1 MAAATPYA
9 QANNLEGEITAG
21 RNGRYTSDIYNLIG
35 IAPTALEPMGFALQ
49 SGSWPTNTPASEK
62 ATKLQVLVGSST
74 GYNFQDSR
82 KSYNS
87 PKRYRYEGQTDANG
101 KELPPFVDID
111 KDKMTLTIK
120 TGEGSTEKS
129 RSWELEIVGVLEPDG
144 AKGYWTQSGIVLRI
158 QDMKMLQKIYNDMT
172 KTKEESKSYDQVY
185 VKVDDLSNVTD
196 VETAIHDLGFTNTY
210 SMNQQREE
218 MQKQVMNSQMIF
230 GGIAAVSLLVAAI
243 NIINTMTMAIYER
256 TREIGVMKVLGCE
269 LGNIRTMFLLESS
282 TIGFIGGLIGLGI
295 SLIASFVLNN
305 LSTLGQ
311 GLDLSGR
318 MGGGVDM
325 GGGGGAISQHK
336 DNVDWE
342 SDIDPVGVRHYE
354 NYQSQLHEM
363 LWKQFS
369 ARKYL
374 WAEFIWCMFDFASY
388 GRTEGD
394 TKSQHDKGLCTRERI
409 PKDVYFFYRS
419 VWSSEKT
426 VYITE
431 RRHEFRACNV
441 PFVKVY
447 SNADAVELCINDV
460 SHGRISRSE
469 LSDDESTV
477 FVWKNIKIN
486 LNL

>member
-1 MAAATPYA
+1 MKISDEISLSARNLLRRKGRTALTLVGVVIGTCMVVLMISLGIAQTKTNEEMLQSWGDLTQVQIYGYGMMMGSDGKPLYLDDAAIANIKQIPHVAAATPYA
-9 QANNLEGEITAG
+9 QAYNLEGEITAG

-35 IAPTALEPMGFALQ
+35 IDPTALEPMGFALQ

-295 SLIASFVLNN
+295 SLIVSFVLNN

-311 GLDLSGR
+311 GLDLSGL
-318 MGGGVDM
+318 MGGGYYM
-325 GGGGGAISQHK
+325 GGGGGTISIIPPWLMLAALVFATLVGLVAGILPANKAVKISALEAI
-336 DNVDWE
+336 
-342 SDIDPVGVRHYE
+342 
-354 NYQSQLHEM
+354 
-363 LWKQFS
+363 
-369 ARKYL
+369 
-374 WAEFIWCMFDFASY
+374 
-388 GRTEGD
+388 
-394 TKSQHDKGLCTRERI
+394 
-409 PKDVYFFYRS
+409 
-419 VWSSEKT
+419 
-426 VYITE
+426 
-431 RRHEFRACNV
+431 RHE
-441 PFVKVY
+441 
-447 SNADAVELCINDV
+447 
-460 SHGRISRSE
+460 
-469 LSDDESTV
+469 
-477 FVWKNIKIN
+477 
-486 LNL
+486 

>member
-1 MAAATPYA
+1 MKISDEISLSARNLLRRKGRTALTLVGVVIGTCMVVLMISLGIAQTKPNEEMLQSWGDLTQVQIYGYGMMMGSDGKPLYLDDAAIANIKQIPHVAAATPYA

-35 IAPTALEPMGFALQ
+35 IDPTALEPMGFALQ

-311 GLDLSGR
+311 GLDLSGL
-318 MGGGVDM
+318 MGGGYYM
-325 GGGGGAISQHK
+325 GGGGGTISIIPPWLMLAALVFATLVGLVAGILPANKAVKISALEAI
-336 DNVDWE
+336 
-342 SDIDPVGVRHYE
+342 
-354 NYQSQLHEM
+354 
-363 LWKQFS
+363 
-369 ARKYL
+369 
-374 WAEFIWCMFDFASY
+374 
-388 GRTEGD
+388 
-394 TKSQHDKGLCTRERI
+394 
-409 PKDVYFFYRS
+409 
-419 VWSSEKT
+419 
-426 VYITE
+426 
-431 RRHEFRACNV
+431 RHE
-441 PFVKVY
+441 
-447 SNADAVELCINDV
+447 
-460 SHGRISRSE
+460 
-469 LSDDESTV
+469 
-477 FVWKNIKIN
+477 
-486 LNL
+486 

>member
-1 MAAATPYA
+1 MKISDEISLSARNLLRRKGRTALTLVGVVIGTCMVVLMISLGIAQTKTNEEMLQSWGDLTQVQIYGYGMMQGSDGKPLYLDDAAIANIKQIPHVAAATPYA
-9 QANNLEGEITAG
+9 QAYNLEGEITAG

-35 IAPTALEPMGFALQ
+35 IDPTALEPMGFALQ

-311 GLDLSGR
+311 GLDLSGL
-318 MGGGVDM
+318 MGGGYYM
-325 GGGGGAISQHK
+325 GGGGGTISIIPPWLMLAALVFATLVGLVAGILPANKAVKISALEAI
-336 DNVDWE
+336 
-342 SDIDPVGVRHYE
+342 
-354 NYQSQLHEM
+354 
-363 LWKQFS
+363 
-369 ARKYL
+369 
-374 WAEFIWCMFDFASY
+374 
-388 GRTEGD
+388 
-394 TKSQHDKGLCTRERI
+394 
-409 PKDVYFFYRS
+409 
-419 VWSSEKT
+419 
-426 VYITE
+426 
-431 RRHEFRACNV
+431 RHE
-441 PFVKVY
+441 
-447 SNADAVELCINDV
+447 
-460 SHGRISRSE
+460 
-469 LSDDESTV
+469 
-477 FVWKNIKIN
+477 
-486 LNL
+486 

>member
-1 MAAATPYA
+1 MKISDEISLSARNLLRRKGRTALTLVGVVIGTCMVVLMISLGIAQTKTNEEMLQSWGDLTQVQIYGYGTMMGSDGKPLYLDDAAITNIKQIPHVAAATPYA
-9 QANNLEGEITAG
+9 QAYNLEGEITAG

-35 IAPTALEPMGFALQ
+35 IDPTALEPMGFALQ
-49 SGSWPTNTPASEK
+49 SGSWPTNIPASEK

-172 KTKEESKSYDQVY
+172 KTKEESKSYEQVY

-196 VETAIHDLGFTNTY
+196 VETAIHDMGFTNTY

-311 GLDLSGR
+311 GLDLSGL
-318 MGGGVDM
+318 MGGGYYM
-325 GGGGGAISQHK
+325 GGGGGTISIIPPWLMLAALVFATLVGLVAGILPANKAVKISALEAI
-336 DNVDWE
+336 
-342 SDIDPVGVRHYE
+342 
-354 NYQSQLHEM
+354 
-363 LWKQFS
+363 
-369 ARKYL
+369 
-374 WAEFIWCMFDFASY
+374 
-388 GRTEGD
+388 
-394 TKSQHDKGLCTRERI
+394 
-409 PKDVYFFYRS
+409 
-419 VWSSEKT
+419 
-426 VYITE
+426 
-431 RRHEFRACNV
+431 RHE
-441 PFVKVY
+441 
-447 SNADAVELCINDV
+447 
-460 SHGRISRSE
+460 
-469 LSDDESTV
+469 
-477 FVWKNIKIN
+477 
-486 LNL
+486 

>member
-1 MAAATPYA
+1 MKISDEISLSARNLLRRKGRTALTLVGVVIGTCMVVLMISLGIAQTKTNEEMLQSWGDLTQVQIYGYGMMMGSDGKPLYLDDAAIANIKQIPHVAAATPYA
-9 QANNLEGEITAG
+9 QAYNLEGEITAG

-35 IAPTALEPMGFALQ
+35 IDPTALEPMGFALQ
-49 SGSWPTNTPASEK
+49 SGSWPANTPASEK

-129 RSWELEIVGVLEPDG
+129 RSWELEVVGVLEPDG

-158 QDMKMLQKIYNDMT
+158 QDMKMLQKLYNDMT

-185 VKVDDLSNVTD
+185 VKVDDLSYVTD
-196 VETAIHDLGFTNTY
+196 VENAIHELGFSNTY

-218 MQKQVMNSQMIF
+218 MQKQVMKSQMIF

-311 GLDLSGR
+311 GLDLSGL
-318 MGGGVDM
+318 MGGGYYM
-325 GGGGGAISQHK
+325 GGGGGTISIIPPWLMLAALVFATLVGLVAGILPANKAVKISALEAI
-336 DNVDWE
+336 
-342 SDIDPVGVRHYE
+342 
-354 NYQSQLHEM
+354 
-363 LWKQFS
+363 
-369 ARKYL
+369 
-374 WAEFIWCMFDFASY
+374 
-388 GRTEGD
+388 
-394 TKSQHDKGLCTRERI
+394 
-409 PKDVYFFYRS
+409 
-419 VWSSEKT
+419 
-426 VYITE
+426 
-431 RRHEFRACNV
+431 RHE
-441 PFVKVY
+441 
-447 SNADAVELCINDV
+447 
-460 SHGRISRSE
+460 
-469 LSDDESTV
+469 
-477 FVWKNIKIN
+477 
-486 LNL
+486 

>member
-1 MAAATPYA
+1 MKISDEISLSARNLLRRKGRTALTLVGVVIGTCMVVLMISLGIAQTKTNEEMLQSWGDLTQVQIYGYGMMMGSDGKPLYLDDAAIANIKQIPHVAAATPYA
-9 QANNLEGEITAG
+9 QAYNLEGEITAG

-35 IAPTALEPMGFALQ
+35 IDPTALEPMGFALQ

-158 QDMKMLQKIYNDMT
+158 QDMKMLQKVYNDMT
-172 KTKEESKSYDQVY
+172 KTKEESKSYEQVY

-311 GLDLSGR
+311 GLDLSGL
-318 MGGGVDM
+318 MGGGYYM
-325 GGGGGAISQHK
+325 GGGGGTISIIPPWLMLAALVFATLVGLVAGILPANKAVKISALEAI
-336 DNVDWE
+336 
-342 SDIDPVGVRHYE
+342 
-354 NYQSQLHEM
+354 
-363 LWKQFS
+363 
-369 ARKYL
+369 
-374 WAEFIWCMFDFASY
+374 
-388 GRTEGD
+388 
-394 TKSQHDKGLCTRERI
+394 
-409 PKDVYFFYRS
+409 
-419 VWSSEKT
+419 
-426 VYITE
+426 
-431 RRHEFRACNV
+431 RHE
-441 PFVKVY
+441 
-447 SNADAVELCINDV
+447 
-460 SHGRISRSE
+460 
-469 LSDDESTV
+469 
-477 FVWKNIKIN
+477 
-486 LNL
+486 

>member
-1 MAAATPYA
+1 MKISDEISLSARNLLRRKGRTALTLVGVVIGTCMVVLMISLGIAQTKTNEEMLQSWGDLTQVQIYGYGTMMGSDGKPLYLDDAAIANIKQIPHVAAATPYA
-9 QANNLEGEITAG
+9 QAYNLEGEITAG

-35 IAPTALEPMGFALQ
+35 IDPTALEPMGFALQ

-144 AKGYWTQSGIVLRI
+144 AKGYWTQNGIVLRI
-158 QDMKMLQKIYNDMT
+158 QDMKMLQKLYNDMT
-172 KTKEESKSYDQVY
+172 KTKEESKSYEQVY

-311 GLDLSGR
+311 GLDLSGL
-318 MGGGVDM
+318 MGGGYYM
-325 GGGGGAISQHK
+325 GGGGGTISIIPPWLMLAALVFATLVGLVAGILPANKAVKISALEAI
-336 DNVDWE
+336 
-342 SDIDPVGVRHYE
+342 
-354 NYQSQLHEM
+354 
-363 LWKQFS
+363 
-369 ARKYL
+369 
-374 WAEFIWCMFDFASY
+374 
-388 GRTEGD
+388 
-394 TKSQHDKGLCTRERI
+394 
-409 PKDVYFFYRS
+409 
-419 VWSSEKT
+419 
-426 VYITE
+426 
-431 RRHEFRACNV
+431 RHE
-441 PFVKVY
+441 
-447 SNADAVELCINDV
+447 
-460 SHGRISRSE
+460 
-469 LSDDESTV
+469 
-477 FVWKNIKIN
+477 
-486 LNL
+486 

>member
-1 MAAATPYA
+1 MKISDEISLSARNLLRRKGRTALTLVGVVIGTCMVVLMISLGIAQTKTNEEMLQSWGDLTQVQIYGYGTMMGSDGKPLYLDDAAIANIKQIPHVAAATPYA
-9 QANNLEGEITAG
+9 QAYNLEGEITAG

-35 IAPTALEPMGFALQ
+35 IDPTALEPMGFALQ

-158 QDMKMLQKIYNDMT
+158 QDMKMLQKLYNDMT
-172 KTKEESKSYDQVY
+172 KTKEESKSYDEVY

-282 TIGFIGGLIGLGI
+282 TIGFIGGLIGVGI

-311 GLDLSGR
+311 GLDLSGL
-318 MGGGVDM
+318 MGGGYYM
-325 GGGGGAISQHK
+325 GGGGGTISIIPPWLMLAALVFATLVGLVAGILPANKAVKISALEAI
-336 DNVDWE
+336 
-342 SDIDPVGVRHYE
+342 
-354 NYQSQLHEM
+354 
-363 LWKQFS
+363 
-369 ARKYL
+369 
-374 WAEFIWCMFDFASY
+374 
-388 GRTEGD
+388 
-394 TKSQHDKGLCTRERI
+394 
-409 PKDVYFFYRS
+409 
-419 VWSSEKT
+419 
-426 VYITE
+426 
-431 RRHEFRACNV
+431 RHE
-441 PFVKVY
+441 
-447 SNADAVELCINDV
+447 
-460 SHGRISRSE
+460 
-469 LSDDESTV
+469 
-477 FVWKNIKIN
+477 
-486 LNL
+486 

>member
-1 MAAATPYA
+1 MKISDEISLSARNLLRRKGRTALTLVGVVIGTCMVVLMISLGIAQTKTNEEMLQSWGDLTQVQIYGYGTMMGSDGKPLYLDDAAITNIKQIPHVAAATPYA
-9 QANNLEGEITAG
+9 QAYNLEGEITAG

-35 IAPTALEPMGFALQ
+35 IDPTALEPMGFALQ

-129 RSWELEIVGVLEPDG
+129 RSWELEVVGVLEPDG

-158 QDMKMLQKIYNDMT
+158 QDMKMLQKVYNDMT
-172 KTKEESKSYDQVY
+172 KTKEESKSYEQVY

-311 GLDLSGR
+311 GLDLSGL
-318 MGGGVDM
+318 MGGGYYM
-325 GGGGGAISQHK
+325 GGGGGTISIIPPWLMLAALVFATLVGLVAGIMPANKAVKISALEAI
-336 DNVDWE
+336 
-342 SDIDPVGVRHYE
+342 
-354 NYQSQLHEM
+354 
-363 LWKQFS
+363 
-369 ARKYL
+369 
-374 WAEFIWCMFDFASY
+374 
-388 GRTEGD
+388 
-394 TKSQHDKGLCTRERI
+394 
-409 PKDVYFFYRS
+409 
-419 VWSSEKT
+419 
-426 VYITE
+426 
-431 RRHEFRACNV
+431 RHE
-441 PFVKVY
+441 
-447 SNADAVELCINDV
+447 
-460 SHGRISRSE
+460 
-469 LSDDESTV
+469 
-477 FVWKNIKIN
+477 
-486 LNL
+486 

>member
-1 MAAATPYA
+1 MKISDEISLSARNLLRRKGRTALTLVGVVIGTCMVVLMISLGIAQTKTNEEMLQSWGDLTQVQIYGYGMMMSSDGKPLYLDDAAIANIKQIPHVAAATPYA
-9 QANNLEGEITAG
+9 QAYNLEGEITAG

-35 IAPTALEPMGFALQ
+35 IDPTALEPMGFALQ
-49 SGSWPTNTPASEK
+49 SGSWPANTPASEK

-82 KSYNS
+82 KSSNS

-129 RSWELEIVGVLEPDG
+129 RSWELEVVGVLEPDG

-158 QDMKMLQKIYNDMT
+158 QDMKMLQKLYNDMT

-311 GLDLSGR
+311 GLDLSGL
-318 MGGGVDM
+318 MGGGYYM
-325 GGGGGAISQHK
+325 GGGGGTISIIPPWLMLAALVFATLVGLVAGILPANKAVKISALEAI
-336 DNVDWE
+336 
-342 SDIDPVGVRHYE
+342 
-354 NYQSQLHEM
+354 
-363 LWKQFS
+363 
-369 ARKYL
+369 
-374 WAEFIWCMFDFASY
+374 
-388 GRTEGD
+388 
-394 TKSQHDKGLCTRERI
+394 
-409 PKDVYFFYRS
+409 
-419 VWSSEKT
+419 
-426 VYITE
+426 
-431 RRHEFRACNV
+431 RHE
-441 PFVKVY
+441 
-447 SNADAVELCINDV
+447 
-460 SHGRISRSE
+460 
-469 LSDDESTV
+469 
-477 FVWKNIKIN
+477 
-486 LNL
+486 

>member
-1 MAAATPYA
+1 MKISDEISLSARNLLRRKGRTALTLVGVVIGTCMVVLMISLGIAQTKTNEEMLQSWGDLTQVQIYGYGTMMGSDGKPLYLDDAAIANIKQIPHVAAATPYA
-9 QANNLEGEITAG
+9 QAYNLEGEITAG

-35 IAPTALEPMGFALQ
+35 IDPTALEPMGFALQ

-185 VKVDDLSNVTD
+185 VKVDDLNNVTD

-311 GLDLSGR
+311 GLDLSGL
-318 MGGGVDM
+318 MGGGYYM
-325 GGGGGAISQHK
+325 GGGGGTISIIPPWLMLAALVFATLVGLVAGILPANKAVKISALEAI
-336 DNVDWE
+336 
-342 SDIDPVGVRHYE
+342 
-354 NYQSQLHEM
+354 
-363 LWKQFS
+363 
-369 ARKYL
+369 
-374 WAEFIWCMFDFASY
+374 
-388 GRTEGD
+388 
-394 TKSQHDKGLCTRERI
+394 
-409 PKDVYFFYRS
+409 
-419 VWSSEKT
+419 
-426 VYITE
+426 
-431 RRHEFRACNV
+431 RHE
-441 PFVKVY
+441 
-447 SNADAVELCINDV
+447 
-460 SHGRISRSE
+460 
-469 LSDDESTV
+469 
-477 FVWKNIKIN
+477 
-486 LNL
+486 

>member
-1 MAAATPYA
+1 MKISDEISLSARNLLRRKGRTALTLVGVVIGTCMVVLMISLGIAQTKTNEEMLQSWGDLTQVQIYGYGTMMGSDGKPLYLDDAAITNIKQIPHVAAATPYA
-9 QANNLEGEITAG
+9 QAYNLEGEITAG

-35 IAPTALEPMGFALQ
+35 IDPTALEPMGFALQ

-129 RSWELEIVGVLEPDG
+129 RSWELEVVGVLEPDG

-172 KTKEESKSYDQVY
+172 KTKEESKSYEQVY

-196 VETAIHDLGFTNTY
+196 VETAIHDMGFTNTY

-311 GLDLSGR
+311 GLDLSGL
-318 MGGGVDM
+318 MGGGYYM
-325 GGGGGAISQHK
+325 GGGGGTISIIPPWLMLAALVFATLVGLVAGILPANKAVKISALEAI
-336 DNVDWE
+336 
-342 SDIDPVGVRHYE
+342 
-354 NYQSQLHEM
+354 
-363 LWKQFS
+363 
-369 ARKYL
+369 
-374 WAEFIWCMFDFASY
+374 
-388 GRTEGD
+388 
-394 TKSQHDKGLCTRERI
+394 
-409 PKDVYFFYRS
+409 
-419 VWSSEKT
+419 
-426 VYITE
+426 
-431 RRHEFRACNV
+431 RHE
-441 PFVKVY
+441 
-447 SNADAVELCINDV
+447 
-460 SHGRISRSE
+460 
-469 LSDDESTV
+469 
-477 FVWKNIKIN
+477 
-486 LNL
+486 

>member
-1 MAAATPYA
+1 MKISDEISLSARNLLRRKGRTALTLVGVVIGTCMVVLMISLGIAQTKTNEDMLQSWGDLTQVQIYGYGTMMGSDGKPLYLDDAAIANIKQIPHVAAATPYA
-9 QANNLEGEITAG
+9 QAYNLEGEITAG

-35 IAPTALEPMGFALQ
+35 IDPTALEPMGFALQ

-311 GLDLSGR
+311 GLDLSGL
-318 MGGGVDM
+318 MGGGYYM
-325 GGGGGAISQHK
+325 GGGGGTISIIPPWLMLAALVFATLVGLVAGILPANKAVKISALEAI
-336 DNVDWE
+336 
-342 SDIDPVGVRHYE
+342 
-354 NYQSQLHEM
+354 
-363 LWKQFS
+363 
-369 ARKYL
+369 
-374 WAEFIWCMFDFASY
+374 
-388 GRTEGD
+388 
-394 TKSQHDKGLCTRERI
+394 
-409 PKDVYFFYRS
+409 
-419 VWSSEKT
+419 
-426 VYITE
+426 
-431 RRHEFRACNV
+431 RHE
-441 PFVKVY
+441 
-447 SNADAVELCINDV
+447 
-460 SHGRISRSE
+460 
-469 LSDDESTV
+469 
-477 FVWKNIKIN
+477 
-486 LNL
+486 

>member
-1 MAAATPYA
+1 MKISDEISLSARNLLRRKGRTALTLVGVVIGTCMVVLMISLGIAQTKTNEEMLQSWGDLTQVQIYGYGTMVGSDGKPLYLDDAAIASIKQIPHVAAATPYA
-9 QANNLEGEITAG
+9 QAYNLEGEITAG

-35 IAPTALEPMGFALQ
+35 IDPTALEPMGFALQ

-158 QDMKMLQKIYNDMT
+158 QDMKMLQKLYNDMT
-172 KTKEESKSYDQVY
+172 KTKEENKSYDQVY

-311 GLDLSGR
+311 GLDLSGL
-318 MGGGVDM
+318 MGGGYYM
-325 GGGGGAISQHK
+325 GGGGGTISIIPPWLMLAALVFATLVGLVAGILPANKAVKISALEAI
-336 DNVDWE
+336 
-342 SDIDPVGVRHYE
+342 
-354 NYQSQLHEM
+354 
-363 LWKQFS
+363 
-369 ARKYL
+369 
-374 WAEFIWCMFDFASY
+374 
-388 GRTEGD
+388 
-394 TKSQHDKGLCTRERI
+394 
-409 PKDVYFFYRS
+409 
-419 VWSSEKT
+419 
-426 VYITE
+426 
-431 RRHEFRACNV
+431 RHE
-441 PFVKVY
+441 
-447 SNADAVELCINDV
+447 
-460 SHGRISRSE
+460 
-469 LSDDESTV
+469 
-477 FVWKNIKIN
+477 
-486 LNL
+486 

>member
-1 MAAATPYA
+1 MKISDEISLSARNLLRRKGRTALTLVGVVIGTCMVVLMISLGIAQTKTNEEMLQSWGDLTQVQIYGYGTMMGSDGKPLYLDDAAIANIKQIPHVAAATPYA
-9 QANNLEGEITAG
+9 QAYNLEGEITAG

-35 IAPTALEPMGFALQ
+35 IDPTALEPMGFALQ

-158 QDMKMLQKIYNDMT
+158 QDMKMLQKLYNDMT
-172 KTKEESKSYDQVY
+172 KTKEESKSYDEVY

-282 TIGFIGGLIGLGI
+282 TIGFIGGLIGLII

-311 GLDLSGR
+311 GLDLSGL
-318 MGGGVDM
+318 MGGGYYM
-325 GGGGGAISQHK
+325 GGGGGTISIIPPWLMLAALVFATLVGLVAGILPANKAVKISALEAI
-336 DNVDWE
+336 
-342 SDIDPVGVRHYE
+342 
-354 NYQSQLHEM
+354 
-363 LWKQFS
+363 
-369 ARKYL
+369 
-374 WAEFIWCMFDFASY
+374 
-388 GRTEGD
+388 
-394 TKSQHDKGLCTRERI
+394 
-409 PKDVYFFYRS
+409 
-419 VWSSEKT
+419 
-426 VYITE
+426 
-431 RRHEFRACNV
+431 RHE
-441 PFVKVY
+441 
-447 SNADAVELCINDV
+447 
-460 SHGRISRSE
+460 
-469 LSDDESTV
+469 
-477 FVWKNIKIN
+477 
-486 LNL
+486 

>member
-1 MAAATPYA
+1 MKISDEISLSARNLLRRKGRTALTLVGVVIGTCMVVLMISLGIAQTKTNEEMLQSWGDLTQVQIYGYGMMMGSDGKPLYLDDAAIANIKQIPHVAAATPYA
-9 QANNLEGEITAG
+9 QAYNLEGEITAG

-35 IAPTALEPMGFALQ
+35 IDPTALEPMGFALQ
-49 SGSWPTNTPASEK
+49 SGSWLTNTPASEK

-172 KTKEESKSYDQVY
+172 KTKEESKSYEQVY

-196 VETAIHDLGFTNTY
+196 VETAIHELGFTNTY

-282 TIGFIGGLIGLGI
+282 TIGFIGGLIGVGI

-311 GLDLSGR
+311 GLDLSGL
-318 MGGGVDM
+318 MGGGYYM
-325 GGGGGAISQHK
+325 GGGGGTISIIPPWLMLAALVFATLVGLVAGILPANKAVKISALEAI
-336 DNVDWE
+336 
-342 SDIDPVGVRHYE
+342 
-354 NYQSQLHEM
+354 
-363 LWKQFS
+363 
-369 ARKYL
+369 
-374 WAEFIWCMFDFASY
+374 
-388 GRTEGD
+388 
-394 TKSQHDKGLCTRERI
+394 
-409 PKDVYFFYRS
+409 
-419 VWSSEKT
+419 
-426 VYITE
+426 
-431 RRHEFRACNV
+431 RHE
-441 PFVKVY
+441 
-447 SNADAVELCINDV
+447 
-460 SHGRISRSE
+460 
-469 LSDDESTV
+469 
-477 FVWKNIKIN
+477 
-486 LNL
+486 

>member
-1 MAAATPYA
+1 MKISDEISLSARNLLRRKGRTALTLVGVVIGTCMVVLMISLGIAQTKTNEEMLQSWGDLTQVQIYGYGMMQGSDGKPLYLDDAAIANIKQIPHVAAATPYA
-9 QANNLEGEITAG
+9 QAYNLEGEITAG

-35 IAPTALEPMGFALQ
+35 IDPTALEPMGFALQ

-158 QDMKMLQKIYNDMT
+158 QDMKMLQKLYNDMT

-295 SLIASFVLNN
+295 SLIVSFVLNN

-311 GLDLSGR
+311 GLDLSGL
-318 MGGGVDM
+318 MGGGYYM
-325 GGGGGAISQHK
+325 GGGGGTISIIPPWLMLAALVFATLVGLVAGILPANKAVKISALEAI
-336 DNVDWE
+336 
-342 SDIDPVGVRHYE
+342 
-354 NYQSQLHEM
+354 
-363 LWKQFS
+363 
-369 ARKYL
+369 
-374 WAEFIWCMFDFASY
+374 
-388 GRTEGD
+388 
-394 TKSQHDKGLCTRERI
+394 
-409 PKDVYFFYRS
+409 
-419 VWSSEKT
+419 
-426 VYITE
+426 
-431 RRHEFRACNV
+431 RHE
-441 PFVKVY
+441 
-447 SNADAVELCINDV
+447 
-460 SHGRISRSE
+460 
-469 LSDDESTV
+469 
-477 FVWKNIKIN
+477 
-486 LNL
+486 

>member
-1 MAAATPYA
+1 MKISDEISLSARNLLRRKGRTALTLVGVVIGTCMVVLMISLGIAQTKTNEEMLQSWGDLTQVQIYGYGTMMGSDGKPLYLDDAAIAIIKQIPHVAAATPYA
-9 QANNLEGEITAG
+9 QAYNLEGEITAG

-35 IAPTALEPMGFALQ
+35 IDPTALEPMGFALQ

-311 GLDLSGR
+311 GLDLSGL
-318 MGGGVDM
+318 MGGGYYM
-325 GGGGGAISQHK
+325 GGGGGTISIIPPWLMLAALVFATLVGLVAGILPANKAVKISALEAI
-336 DNVDWE
+336 
-342 SDIDPVGVRHYE
+342 
-354 NYQSQLHEM
+354 
-363 LWKQFS
+363 
-369 ARKYL
+369 
-374 WAEFIWCMFDFASY
+374 
-388 GRTEGD
+388 
-394 TKSQHDKGLCTRERI
+394 
-409 PKDVYFFYRS
+409 
-419 VWSSEKT
+419 
-426 VYITE
+426 
-431 RRHEFRACNV
+431 RHE
-441 PFVKVY
+441 
-447 SNADAVELCINDV
+447 
-460 SHGRISRSE
+460 
-469 LSDDESTV
+469 
-477 FVWKNIKIN
+477 
-486 LNL
+486 

>member
-1 MAAATPYA
+1 MKISDEISLSARNLLRRKGRTALTLVGVVIGTCMVVLMISLGIAQTKTNEEMLQSWGDLTQVQIYGYGMMMGSDGKPLYLDDAAIANIKQIPHVAAATPYA

-35 IAPTALEPMGFALQ
+35 IDPTALEPMGFALQ

-111 KDKMTLTIK
+111 KDKMILTIK

-196 VETAIHDLGFTNTY
+196 VEAAIHDMGFTNTY

-311 GLDLSGR
+311 GLDLSGL
-318 MGGGVDM
+318 MGGGYYM
-325 GGGGGAISQHK
+325 GGGGGTISIIPPWLMLAALVFATLVGLVAGILPANKAVKISALEAI
-336 DNVDWE
+336 
-342 SDIDPVGVRHYE
+342 
-354 NYQSQLHEM
+354 
-363 LWKQFS
+363 
-369 ARKYL
+369 
-374 WAEFIWCMFDFASY
+374 
-388 GRTEGD
+388 
-394 TKSQHDKGLCTRERI
+394 
-409 PKDVYFFYRS
+409 
-419 VWSSEKT
+419 
-426 VYITE
+426 
-431 RRHEFRACNV
+431 RHE
-441 PFVKVY
+441 
-447 SNADAVELCINDV
+447 
-460 SHGRISRSE
+460 
-469 LSDDESTV
+469 
-477 FVWKNIKIN
+477 
-486 LNL
+486 

>member
-1 MAAATPYA
+1 MKISDEISLSARNLLRRKGRTALTLVGVVIGTCMVVLMISLGIAQTKTNEEMLQSWGDLTQVQIYGYGTMMGSDGKPLYLDDAAITNIKQIPHVAAATPYA
-9 QANNLEGEITAG
+9 QAYNLEGEITAG

-35 IAPTALEPMGFALQ
+35 IDPTALEPMGFALQ

-158 QDMKMLQKIYNDMT
+158 QDMKMLQKLYNDMT

-311 GLDLSGR
+311 GLDLSGL
-318 MGGGVDM
+318 MGGGYYM
-325 GGGGGAISQHK
+325 GGGGGTISIIPPWLMLAALVFATLVGLVAGILPANKAVKISALEAI
-336 DNVDWE
+336 
-342 SDIDPVGVRHYE
+342 
-354 NYQSQLHEM
+354 
-363 LWKQFS
+363 
-369 ARKYL
+369 
-374 WAEFIWCMFDFASY
+374 
-388 GRTEGD
+388 
-394 TKSQHDKGLCTRERI
+394 
-409 PKDVYFFYRS
+409 
-419 VWSSEKT
+419 
-426 VYITE
+426 
-431 RRHEFRACNV
+431 RHE
-441 PFVKVY
+441 
-447 SNADAVELCINDV
+447 
-460 SHGRISRSE
+460 
-469 LSDDESTV
+469 
-477 FVWKNIKIN
+477 
-486 LNL
+486 

>member
-1 MAAATPYA
+1 MKISDEISLSARNLLRRKGRTALTLVGVVIGTCMVVLMISLGIAQTKTNEEMLQSWGDLTQVQIYGYGMMMSSDGKPLYLDDAAIANIKQIPHVAAATPYA
-9 QANNLEGEITAG
+9 QAYNLEGEITAG

-35 IAPTALEPMGFALQ
+35 IDPTALEPMGFALQ

-82 KSYNS
+82 KSSNS

-129 RSWELEIVGVLEPDG
+129 RSWELEVVGVLEPDG

-158 QDMKMLQKIYNDMT
+158 QDMKMLQKLYNDMT

-185 VKVDDLSNVTD
+185 VKVDDLSYVTD
-196 VETAIHDLGFTNTY
+196 VENAIHELGFTNTY

-218 MQKQVMNSQMIF
+218 MQKQVMKSQMIF

-256 TREIGVMKVLGCE
+256 TREIGVMKVLGCK

-311 GLDLSGR
+311 GLDLSGL
-318 MGGGVDM
+318 MGGGYYM
-325 GGGGGAISQHK
+325 GGGGGTISIIPPWLMLAALVFATLVGLVAGILPANKAVKISALEAI
-336 DNVDWE
+336 
-342 SDIDPVGVRHYE
+342 
-354 NYQSQLHEM
+354 
-363 LWKQFS
+363 
-369 ARKYL
+369 
-374 WAEFIWCMFDFASY
+374 
-388 GRTEGD
+388 
-394 TKSQHDKGLCTRERI
+394 
-409 PKDVYFFYRS
+409 
-419 VWSSEKT
+419 
-426 VYITE
+426 
-431 RRHEFRACNV
+431 RHE
-441 PFVKVY
+441 
-447 SNADAVELCINDV
+447 
-460 SHGRISRSE
+460 
-469 LSDDESTV
+469 
-477 FVWKNIKIN
+477 
-486 LNL
+486 

>member
-1 MAAATPYA
+1 MKISDEISLSARNLLRRKGRTALTLVGVVIGTCMVVLMISLGIAQTKTNEEMLQSWGDLTQVQIYGYGTMMGSDGKPLYLDDAAIANIKQIPNVAAATPYA
-9 QANNLEGEITAG
+9 QAYNLEGEITAG

-35 IAPTALEPMGFALQ
+35 IDPTALEPMGFALQ

-311 GLDLSGR
+311 GLDLSGL
-318 MGGGVDM
+318 MGGGYYM
-325 GGGGGAISQHK
+325 GGGGGTISIIPPWLMLAALVFATLVGLVAGILPANKAVKISALEAI
-336 DNVDWE
+336 
-342 SDIDPVGVRHYE
+342 
-354 NYQSQLHEM
+354 
-363 LWKQFS
+363 
-369 ARKYL
+369 
-374 WAEFIWCMFDFASY
+374 
-388 GRTEGD
+388 
-394 TKSQHDKGLCTRERI
+394 
-409 PKDVYFFYRS
+409 
-419 VWSSEKT
+419 
-426 VYITE
+426 
-431 RRHEFRACNV
+431 RHE
-441 PFVKVY
+441 
-447 SNADAVELCINDV
+447 
-460 SHGRISRSE
+460 
-469 LSDDESTV
+469 
-477 FVWKNIKIN
+477 
-486 LNL
+486 

>member
-1 MAAATPYA
+1 MKISDEISLSARNLLRRKGRTALTLVGVVIGTCMVVLMISLGIAQTKTNEEMLQSWGDLTQVQIYGYGTMMGSDGKPLYLDDAAIANIKQIPHVAAATPYA
-9 QANNLEGEITAG
+9 QAYNLEGEITAG

-35 IAPTALEPMGFALQ
+35 IDPTALEPMGFALQ

-87 PKRYRYEGQTDANG
+87 PKRYRYEGQTDVNG

-158 QDMKMLQKIYNDMT
+158 QDMKMLQKLYNDMT
-172 KTKEESKSYDQVY
+172 KTKEESKSYDEVY

-311 GLDLSGR
+311 GLDLSGL
-318 MGGGVDM
+318 MGGGYYM
-325 GGGGGAISQHK
+325 GGGGGTISIIPPWLMLAALVFATLVGLVAGILPANKAVKISALEAI
-336 DNVDWE
+336 
-342 SDIDPVGVRHYE
+342 
-354 NYQSQLHEM
+354 
-363 LWKQFS
+363 
-369 ARKYL
+369 
-374 WAEFIWCMFDFASY
+374 
-388 GRTEGD
+388 
-394 TKSQHDKGLCTRERI
+394 
-409 PKDVYFFYRS
+409 
-419 VWSSEKT
+419 
-426 VYITE
+426 
-431 RRHEFRACNV
+431 RHE
-441 PFVKVY
+441 
-447 SNADAVELCINDV
+447 
-460 SHGRISRSE
+460 
-469 LSDDESTV
+469 
-477 FVWKNIKIN
+477 
-486 LNL
+486 

>member
-1 MAAATPYA
+1 MKISDEISLSARNLLRRKGRTALTLVGVVIGTCMVVLMISLGIAQTKTNEEMLQSWGDLTQVQIYGYGMMMSSDGKPLYLDDAAIANIKQIPHVAAATPYA
-9 QANNLEGEITAG
+9 QAYNLEGEITAG

-35 IAPTALEPMGFALQ
+35 IDPTALEPMGFALQ

-82 KSYNS
+82 KSFNS

-101 KELPPFVDID
+101 KELPPFVDIN

-158 QDMKMLQKIYNDMT
+158 QDMKMLQKLYNDMT

-311 GLDLSGR
+311 GLDLSGL
-318 MGGGVDM
+318 MGGGYYM
-325 GGGGGAISQHK
+325 GGGGGTISIIPPWLMLAALVFATLVGLVAGILPANKAVKISALEAI
-336 DNVDWE
+336 
-342 SDIDPVGVRHYE
+342 
-354 NYQSQLHEM
+354 
-363 LWKQFS
+363 
-369 ARKYL
+369 
-374 WAEFIWCMFDFASY
+374 
-388 GRTEGD
+388 
-394 TKSQHDKGLCTRERI
+394 
-409 PKDVYFFYRS
+409 
-419 VWSSEKT
+419 
-426 VYITE
+426 
-431 RRHEFRACNV
+431 RHE
-441 PFVKVY
+441 
-447 SNADAVELCINDV
+447 
-460 SHGRISRSE
+460 
-469 LSDDESTV
+469 
-477 FVWKNIKIN
+477 
-486 LNL
+486 

>member
-1 MAAATPYA
+1 MKISDEISLSARNLLRRKGRTALTLVGVVIGTCMVVLMISLGIAQTKTNEEMLQSWGDLTQVQIYGYGMMQGSDGKPLYLDDAAIANIKQIPHVAAATPYA

-35 IAPTALEPMGFALQ
+35 IDPTALEPMGFALQ

-311 GLDLSGR
+311 GLDLSGL
-318 MGGGVDM
+318 MGGGYYM
-325 GGGGGAISQHK
+325 GGGGGTISIIPPWLMLAALVFATLVGLVAGILPANKAVKISALEAI
-336 DNVDWE
+336 
-342 SDIDPVGVRHYE
+342 
-354 NYQSQLHEM
+354 
-363 LWKQFS
+363 
-369 ARKYL
+369 
-374 WAEFIWCMFDFASY
+374 
-388 GRTEGD
+388 
-394 TKSQHDKGLCTRERI
+394 
-409 PKDVYFFYRS
+409 
-419 VWSSEKT
+419 
-426 VYITE
+426 
-431 RRHEFRACNV
+431 RHE
-441 PFVKVY
+441 
-447 SNADAVELCINDV
+447 
-460 SHGRISRSE
+460 
-469 LSDDESTV
+469 
-477 FVWKNIKIN
+477 
-486 LNL
+486 

>member
-1 MAAATPYA
+1 MKISDEISLSARNLLRRKGRTALTLVGVVIGTCMVVLMISLGIAQTKTNEEMLQSWGDLTQVQIYGYGTMMGSDGKPLYLDDAAIANIKQIPHVAAATPYA
-9 QANNLEGEITAG
+9 QAYNLEGEITAG

-35 IAPTALEPMGFALQ
+35 IDPTALEPMGFALQ
-49 SGSWPTNTPASEK
+49 NGSWPTNTPASEK
-62 ATKLQVLVGSST
+62 ATKLQVLVGRST
-74 GYNFQDSR
+74 VYNFQDSR
-82 KSYNS
+82 KSFNS
-87 PKRYRYEGQTDANG
+87 PKRYRYEGQTDVNG

-129 RSWELEIVGVLEPDG
+129 RSWELEVVGVLEPDG

-158 QDMKMLQKIYNDMT
+158 QDMKMLQKLYNDMT
-172 KTKEESKSYDQVY
+172 KTKGESKSYDEVY

-311 GLDLSGR
+311 GLDLSGL
-318 MGGGVDM
+318 MGGGYYM
-325 GGGGGAISQHK
+325 GGGGGTISIIPPWLMLAALVFATLVGLVAGILPANKAVKISALEAI
-336 DNVDWE
+336 
-342 SDIDPVGVRHYE
+342 
-354 NYQSQLHEM
+354 
-363 LWKQFS
+363 
-369 ARKYL
+369 
-374 WAEFIWCMFDFASY
+374 
-388 GRTEGD
+388 
-394 TKSQHDKGLCTRERI
+394 
-409 PKDVYFFYRS
+409 
-419 VWSSEKT
+419 
-426 VYITE
+426 
-431 RRHEFRACNV
+431 RHE
-441 PFVKVY
+441 
-447 SNADAVELCINDV
+447 
-460 SHGRISRSE
+460 
-469 LSDDESTV
+469 
-477 FVWKNIKIN
+477 
-486 LNL
+486 

>member
-1 MAAATPYA
+1 MKISDEISLSARNLLRRKGRTALTLVGVVIGTCMVVLMISLGIAQTKTNEEMLQSWGDLTQVQIYGYGMMMSSDGKPLYLDDAAIANIKQIPHVAAATPYA
-9 QANNLEGEITAG
+9 QAYNLEGEITAG

-35 IAPTALEPMGFALQ
+35 IDPTALEPMGFALQ
-49 SGSWPTNTPASEK
+49 RGSWPTNTPASEK

-82 KSYNS
+82 KSFNS

-129 RSWELEIVGVLEPDG
+129 RSWELEVVGVLEPDG

-158 QDMKMLQKIYNDMT
+158 QDMKMLQKLYNDMT

-185 VKVDDLSNVTD
+185 VKVDDLSYVTD
-196 VETAIHDLGFTNTY
+196 VENAIHELGFTNTY

-218 MQKQVMNSQMIF
+218 MQKQVMKSQMIF

-282 TIGFIGGLIGLGI
+282 TIGFIGGLIGLCI

-311 GLDLSGR
+311 GLDLSGL
-318 MGGGVDM
+318 MGGGYYM
-325 GGGGGAISQHK
+325 GGGGGTISIIPPWLMLAALVFATLVGLVAGILPANKAVKISALEAI
-336 DNVDWE
+336 
-342 SDIDPVGVRHYE
+342 
-354 NYQSQLHEM
+354 
-363 LWKQFS
+363 
-369 ARKYL
+369 
-374 WAEFIWCMFDFASY
+374 
-388 GRTEGD
+388 
-394 TKSQHDKGLCTRERI
+394 
-409 PKDVYFFYRS
+409 
-419 VWSSEKT
+419 
-426 VYITE
+426 
-431 RRHEFRACNV
+431 RHE
-441 PFVKVY
+441 
-447 SNADAVELCINDV
+447 
-460 SHGRISRSE
+460 
-469 LSDDESTV
+469 
-477 FVWKNIKIN
+477 
-486 LNL
+486 

>member
-1 MAAATPYA
+1 MKISDEISLSARNLLRRKGRTALTLVGVVIGTCMVVLMISLGIAQTKTNEEMLQSWGDLTQVQIYGYGMMMGSDGKPLYLDDAAIANIKQIPHVAAATPYA
-9 QANNLEGEITAG
+9 QAYNLEGEITAG

-35 IAPTALEPMGFALQ
+35 IDPTALEPMGCALQ

-158 QDMKMLQKIYNDMT
+158 QDMKMLQKVYNDMT
-172 KTKEESKSYDQVY
+172 KTKEESKSYEQVY

-311 GLDLSGR
+311 GLDLSGL
-318 MGGGVDM
+318 MGGGYYM
-325 GGGGGAISQHK
+325 GGGGGTISIIPPWLMLAALVFATLVGLVAGILPANKAVKISALEAI
-336 DNVDWE
+336 
-342 SDIDPVGVRHYE
+342 
-354 NYQSQLHEM
+354 
-363 LWKQFS
+363 
-369 ARKYL
+369 
-374 WAEFIWCMFDFASY
+374 
-388 GRTEGD
+388 
-394 TKSQHDKGLCTRERI
+394 
-409 PKDVYFFYRS
+409 
-419 VWSSEKT
+419 
-426 VYITE
+426 
-431 RRHEFRACNV
+431 RHE
-441 PFVKVY
+441 
-447 SNADAVELCINDV
+447 
-460 SHGRISRSE
+460 
-469 LSDDESTV
+469 
-477 FVWKNIKIN
+477 
-486 LNL
+486 

>member
-1 MAAATPYA
+1 MKISDEISLSARNLLRRKGRTALTLVGVVIGTCMVVLMISLGIAQTKTNEEMLQSWGDLTQVQIYGYGTMMGSDGKPLYLDDAAIANIKQIPHVAAATPYA
-9 QANNLEGEITAG
+9 QAYNLEGEITAG

-35 IAPTALEPMGFALQ
+35 IDPTALEPMGFALQ

-101 KELPPFVDID
+101 KELQPFVDID

-172 KTKEESKSYDQVY
+172 KTKEESKSYEQVY

-311 GLDLSGR
+311 GLDLSGL
-318 MGGGVDM
+318 MGGGYYM
-325 GGGGGAISQHK
+325 GGGGGTISIIPPWLMLAALVFATLVGLVAGILPANKAVKISALEAI
-336 DNVDWE
+336 
-342 SDIDPVGVRHYE
+342 
-354 NYQSQLHEM
+354 
-363 LWKQFS
+363 
-369 ARKYL
+369 
-374 WAEFIWCMFDFASY
+374 
-388 GRTEGD
+388 
-394 TKSQHDKGLCTRERI
+394 
-409 PKDVYFFYRS
+409 
-419 VWSSEKT
+419 
-426 VYITE
+426 
-431 RRHEFRACNV
+431 RHE
-441 PFVKVY
+441 
-447 SNADAVELCINDV
+447 
-460 SHGRISRSE
+460 
-469 LSDDESTV
+469 
-477 FVWKNIKIN
+477 
-486 LNL
+486 

>member
-1 MAAATPYA
+1 MKISDEISLSARNLLRRKGRTALTLVGVVIGTCMVVLMISLGIAQTKTNEEMLQSWGDLTQVQIYGYGMMMGSDGKPLYLDDAAIANIKQIPHVAAATPYA

-21 RNGRYTSDIYNLIG
+21 RNDRYTSDIYNLIG
-35 IAPTALEPMGFALQ
+35 IDPTALEPMGFALQ

-311 GLDLSGR
+311 GLDLSGL
-318 MGGGVDM
+318 MGGGYYM
-325 GGGGGAISQHK
+325 GGGGGTISIIPPWLMLAALVFATLVGLVAGILPANKAVKISALEAI
-336 DNVDWE
+336 
-342 SDIDPVGVRHYE
+342 
-354 NYQSQLHEM
+354 
-363 LWKQFS
+363 
-369 ARKYL
+369 
-374 WAEFIWCMFDFASY
+374 
-388 GRTEGD
+388 
-394 TKSQHDKGLCTRERI
+394 
-409 PKDVYFFYRS
+409 
-419 VWSSEKT
+419 
-426 VYITE
+426 
-431 RRHEFRACNV
+431 RHE
-441 PFVKVY
+441 
-447 SNADAVELCINDV
+447 
-460 SHGRISRSE
+460 
-469 LSDDESTV
+469 
-477 FVWKNIKIN
+477 
-486 LNL
+486 

>member
-1 MAAATPYA
+1 MKISDEISLSARNLLRRKGRTALTLVGVVIGTCMVVLMISLGIAQTKTNEEMLQSWGDLTQVQIYGYGMMMGSDGKPLYLDDAAIANIKQIPHVAAATPYA
-9 QANNLEGEITAG
+9 QAYNLEGEITAG

-35 IAPTALEPMGFALQ
+35 IDPTALEPMGFALQ
-49 SGSWPTNTPASEK
+49 SGSWPANTPASEK

-82 KSYNS
+82 KSSNS

-129 RSWELEIVGVLEPDG
+129 RSWELEVVGVLEPDG

-158 QDMKMLQKIYNDMT
+158 QDMKMLQKLYNDMT

-196 VETAIHDLGFTNTY
+196 VETAIHELGFSNTY

-218 MQKQVMNSQMIF
+218 MQKQVMKSQMIF

-311 GLDLSGR
+311 GLDLSGL
-318 MGGGVDM
+318 MGGGYYM
-325 GGGGGAISQHK
+325 GGGGGTISIIPPWLMLAALVFATLVGLVAGILPANKAVKISALEAI
-336 DNVDWE
+336 
-342 SDIDPVGVRHYE
+342 
-354 NYQSQLHEM
+354 
-363 LWKQFS
+363 
-369 ARKYL
+369 
-374 WAEFIWCMFDFASY
+374 
-388 GRTEGD
+388 
-394 TKSQHDKGLCTRERI
+394 
-409 PKDVYFFYRS
+409 
-419 VWSSEKT
+419 
-426 VYITE
+426 
-431 RRHEFRACNV
+431 RHE
-441 PFVKVY
+441 
-447 SNADAVELCINDV
+447 
-460 SHGRISRSE
+460 
-469 LSDDESTV
+469 
-477 FVWKNIKIN
+477 
-486 LNL
+486 

>member
-1 MAAATPYA
+1 MKISDEISLSARNLLRRKGRTALTLVGVVIGTCMVVLMISLGIAQTKTNEEMLQSWGDLTQVQIYGYGTMMGSDGKPLYLDDAAIANIKQIPHVAAATPYA
-9 QANNLEGEITAG
+9 QAYNLEGEITAG

-35 IAPTALEPMGFALQ
+35 IDPTALEPMGFALQ
-49 SGSWPTNTPASEK
+49 SGSWPANTPASEK

-82 KSYNS
+82 KSSNS

-129 RSWELEIVGVLEPDG
+129 RSWELEVVGVLEPDG

-158 QDMKMLQKIYNDMT
+158 QDMKMLQKLYNDMT
-172 KTKEESKSYDQVY
+172 KTKEESKSYDEVY

-282 TIGFIGGLIGLGI
+282 TIGFIGGLIGVGI

-311 GLDLSGR
+311 GLDLSGL
-318 MGGGVDM
+318 MGGGYYM
-325 GGGGGAISQHK
+325 GGGGGTISIIPPWLMLAALVFATLVGLVAGILPANKAVKISALEAI
-336 DNVDWE
+336 
-342 SDIDPVGVRHYE
+342 
-354 NYQSQLHEM
+354 
-363 LWKQFS
+363 
-369 ARKYL
+369 
-374 WAEFIWCMFDFASY
+374 
-388 GRTEGD
+388 
-394 TKSQHDKGLCTRERI
+394 
-409 PKDVYFFYRS
+409 
-419 VWSSEKT
+419 
-426 VYITE
+426 
-431 RRHEFRACNV
+431 RHE
-441 PFVKVY
+441 
-447 SNADAVELCINDV
+447 
-460 SHGRISRSE
+460 
-469 LSDDESTV
+469 
-477 FVWKNIKIN
+477 
-486 LNL
+486 

>member
-1 MAAATPYA
+1 MKISDEISLSARNLLRRKGRTALTLVGVVIGTCMVVLMISLGIAQTKTNEEMLQSWGDLTQVQIYGYGTMMGSDGKPLYLDDAAIANIKQIPHVAAATPYA
-9 QANNLEGEITAG
+9 QAYNLEGEITAG

-35 IAPTALEPMGFALQ
+35 IDPTALEPMGFALQ

-82 KSYNS
+82 KSFNS

-172 KTKEESKSYDQVY
+172 KTKEESKSYEQVY

-311 GLDLSGR
+311 GLDLSGL
-318 MGGGVDM
+318 MGGGYYM
-325 GGGGGAISQHK
+325 GGGGGTISIIPPWLMLAALVFATLVGLVAGILPANKAVKISALEAI
-336 DNVDWE
+336 
-342 SDIDPVGVRHYE
+342 
-354 NYQSQLHEM
+354 
-363 LWKQFS
+363 
-369 ARKYL
+369 
-374 WAEFIWCMFDFASY
+374 
-388 GRTEGD
+388 
-394 TKSQHDKGLCTRERI
+394 
-409 PKDVYFFYRS
+409 
-419 VWSSEKT
+419 
-426 VYITE
+426 
-431 RRHEFRACNV
+431 RHE
-441 PFVKVY
+441 
-447 SNADAVELCINDV
+447 
-460 SHGRISRSE
+460 
-469 LSDDESTV
+469 
-477 FVWKNIKIN
+477 
-486 LNL
+486 

>member
-1 MAAATPYA
+1 MKISDEISLSARNLLRRKGRTALTLVGVVIGTCMVVLMISLGIAQTKTNEEMLQSWGDLTQVQIYGYGTMMGSDGKPLYLDDAAIANIKQIPHVAAATPYA
-9 QANNLEGEITAG
+9 QAYNLEGEITAG

-35 IAPTALEPMGFALQ
+35 IDPTALEPMGFALQ

-129 RSWELEIVGVLEPDG
+129 RSWELEVVGVLEPDG

-158 QDMKMLQKIYNDMT
+158 QDMKMLQKVYNDMT

-282 TIGFIGGLIGLGI
+282 TIGFIGGLIGLGV

-311 GLDLSGR
+311 GLDLSGL
-318 MGGGVDM
+318 MGGGYYI
-325 GGGGGAISQHK
+325 GGGGGTISIIPPWLMLAALVFATLVGLVAGILPANKAVKISALEAI
-336 DNVDWE
+336 
-342 SDIDPVGVRHYE
+342 
-354 NYQSQLHEM
+354 
-363 LWKQFS
+363 
-369 ARKYL
+369 
-374 WAEFIWCMFDFASY
+374 
-388 GRTEGD
+388 
-394 TKSQHDKGLCTRERI
+394 
-409 PKDVYFFYRS
+409 
-419 VWSSEKT
+419 
-426 VYITE
+426 
-431 RRHEFRACNV
+431 RHE
-441 PFVKVY
+441 
-447 SNADAVELCINDV
+447 
-460 SHGRISRSE
+460 
-469 LSDDESTV
+469 
-477 FVWKNIKIN
+477 
-486 LNL
+486 